1 MRPLTVIGY
10 LLWRGGLI
18 LAAGSALYLT
28 YWWVLTAY
36 DIPSTLK
43 AGITFMAVGL
53 SSVILSFILE
63 RRSDHRLEQGWRE

>member
-43 AGITFMAVGL
+43 VGITLMAVGL
-53 SSVILSFILE
+53 SSVFLSFVLE
-63 RRSDHRLEQGWRE
+63 RRSDHQLEEGWRE